1 MHIREIPVIEYRRWL
16 ASLATAEAH
25 TAPTRAADG
34 ASTDR

>member
-16 ASLATAEAH
+16 ASLAAPETH

-34 ASTDR
+34 APADR